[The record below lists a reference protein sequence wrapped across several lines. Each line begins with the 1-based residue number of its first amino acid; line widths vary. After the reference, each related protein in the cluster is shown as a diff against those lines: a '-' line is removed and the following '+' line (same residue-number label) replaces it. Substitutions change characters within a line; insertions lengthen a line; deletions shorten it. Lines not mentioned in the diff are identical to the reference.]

1 MKLSLRKK
9 ITAIV
14 LTAAM
19 AVAMSPAATMAAGTG
34 TERKAASESARVDD
48 ATMNYFLDLYDSA
61 TALLSIYYNQLP
73 TDVRI
78 SLEYNRV
85 QAYSVMNSSS
95 LDEVNT
101 ASSNLRV
108 ALRVAEST
116 LAGIP
121 IDTNS
126 APEFIIGTNAGN
138 VSRAMLT
145 NWDIAGTIG
154 AIYATN
160 RGAAPTDVRRLVL
173 GYFVD
178 RIYVA
183 ALGRT
188 SDQAGR
194 DYWVNSIM
202 SGERTAND
210 VIITIL
216 QSQEF
221 NNRNLSDEAYVTA
234 LYKVFF
240 GRNPDTPGLNN
251 WVGVLRSGTSRMDL
265 VRTFTTTTE
274 WTNTCS
280 YFGL

>member
-1 MKLSLRKK
+1 MKPSFRKK

-19 AVAMSPAATMAAGTG
+19 AIAMSPAATMAAGTG
-34 TERKAASESARVDD
+34 TISKTASESAKVDD
-48 ATMNYFLDLYDSA
+48 ATKNYFLDLYDSA

-73 TDVRI
+73 TDVRVC
-78 SLEYNRV
+78 LEYARD
-85 QAYSVMNSSS
+85 QAYAVMESTS
-95 LDEVNT
+95 LDEVST

-121 IDTNS
+121 IDTNK
-126 APEFIIGTNAGN
+126 APDFILGTNAGN
-138 VSRAMLT
+138 VSQAMLT

-154 AIYATN
+154 AIYATT
-160 RGAAPTDVRRLVL
+160 RGQTPTIVRRQVL

-178 RIYVA
+178 RIYQA

-188 SDQAGR
+188 SDAAGR

-251 WVGVLRSGTSRMDL
+251 WVGVLRSGTSRTDL

>member
-19 AVAMSPAATMAAGTG
+19 AIAMSPAASM
-34 TERKAASESARVDD
+34 AASEPARVDD
-48 ATMNYFLDLYDSA
+48 ATKNYFLDLYDSSS
-61 TALLSIYYNQLP
+61 ALLSIYYNQLP
-73 TDVRI
+73 TDVRVC
-78 SLEYNRV
+78 LEYARV
-85 QAYSVMNSSS
+85 QAYSVMDSTS
-95 LDEVNT
+95 LDEVST

-154 AIYATN
+154 TIYASN

-178 RIYVA
+178 RIYIA

-194 DYWVNSIM
+194 DYWVNSII

>member
-1 MKLSLRKK
+1 MKPSFRKK

-19 AVAMSPAATMAAGTG
+19 AIAMSPAATMAASGDV
-34 TERKAASESARVDD
+34 VDD
-48 ATMNYFLDLYDSA
+48 ATRTYFLDLYDSSS
-61 TALLSIYYNQLP
+61 ALLSIYYDQLP
-73 TDVRI
+73 TDVRTC
-78 SLEYNRV
+78 LECAR
-85 QAYSVMNSSS
+85 QDAYAVINTTS
-95 LDEVNT
+95 LDETNR

-121 IDTNS
+121 IDTNE
-126 APEFIIGTNAGN
+126 APEFVIGTNRGN

-154 AIYATN
+154 AIYANN
-160 RGAAPTDVRRLVL
+160 RGQSATVVRQQVL

-178 RIYVA
+178 RIYIA

-188 SDQAGR
+188 SDDAGR
-194 DYWVNSIM
+194 AYWVNSIM

-210 VIITIL
+210 VILTIL

-234 LYKVFF
+234 LYTVFF

-251 WVGVLRSGTSRMDL
+251 WVGVLRSGTSRADL
-265 VRTFTTTTE
+265 VQTFATTPE
-274 WTNTCS
+274 WTNTCA